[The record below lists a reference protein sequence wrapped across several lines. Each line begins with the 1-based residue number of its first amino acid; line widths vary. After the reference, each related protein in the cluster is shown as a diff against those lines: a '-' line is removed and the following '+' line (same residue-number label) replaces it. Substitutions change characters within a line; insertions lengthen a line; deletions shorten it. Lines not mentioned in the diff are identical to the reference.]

1 MYNCEKVKKHEK
13 NVCLEIRSANKTWS
27 PWKQARQLEWDVER
41 IQQILPSQ
49 HTTEGFFPC
58 HPGHSRGHQPQIC
71 REIGSDPAPQFC
83 CFHAPVAKEQCAGLF
98 DHQLSGTLEPRARQ
112 IHSKKYQEI
121 RGCFKLRGG
130 TRHQFRFIS
139 HARSTR
145 SARSARWIQVALA
158 TAALPQPAA
167 GPQDPRSQR
176 GGGVGHIQK
185 SNRCLTSQSSLDR
198 NSRHELTRQTWFSW
212 IWTSQSYPGWLKG
225 GEKEAL
231 KHGEGYTHPF

>member
-1 MYNCEKVKKHEK
+1 MKSEK
-13 NVCLEIRSANKTWS
+13 NMEKTLPWNPKCKQDMEPMETSA
-27 PWKQARQLEWDVER
+27 PARMR
-41 IQQILPSQ
+41 
-49 HTTEGFFPC
+49 C
-58 HPGHSRGHQPQIC
+58 RAHPTNPAFTAYHRGLLSMSSWTFT
-71 REIGSDPAPQFC
+71 RAPAPDMSWDRIWSST
-83 CFHAPVAKEQCAGLF
+83 AILL
-98 DHQLSGTLEPRARQ
+98 LSCPGRKRAVCRAVRPPTLWNLRAQ
-112 IHSKKYQEI
+112 SPTHSFKKYQEI

-176 GGGVGHIQK
+176 WWRWSIQK

-198 NSRHELTRQTWFSW
+198 NSRQTRQTRQTWFSWFSW